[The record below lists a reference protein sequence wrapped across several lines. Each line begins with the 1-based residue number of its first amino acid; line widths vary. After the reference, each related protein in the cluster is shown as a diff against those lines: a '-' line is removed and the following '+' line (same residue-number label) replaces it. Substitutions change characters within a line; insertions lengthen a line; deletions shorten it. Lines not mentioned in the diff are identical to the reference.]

1 MSDREFRNLRTNAG
15 STTGRPQKYG
25 EAWRREIAEKDPMT
39 PKEYQRMIIAQV
51 VEAGG
56 RVGYGYA
63 ENKKFVEVSYEEF
76 KSGHPINC
84 IIKMFPGKAP
94 EYMDAEIF
102 GLNYEK
108 YKQNF
113 MKIQRLVTTGYAY
126 TISSLPFEDGAGL
139 K

>member
-1 MSDREFRNLRTNAG
+1 MSDREFRTLKTNAG
-15 STTGRPQKYG
+15 SMAGRPQKYG
-25 EAWRREIAEKDPMT
+25 ETWRRELAERDPMT
-39 PKEYQRMIIAQV
+39 PKEYQRWIIDQV

-76 KSGHPINC
+76 KHGHPINC
-84 IIKMFPGKAP
+84 IIKILPGQKP

-102 GLNYEK
+102 DRNYEK
-108 YKQNF
+108 YIQNF
-113 MKIQRLVTTGYAY
+113 TKVQRLVTTGYAY
-126 TISSLPFEDGAGL
+126 TVSSLPFEDGAGL